1 MAEKNNTVQIS
12 RGEILYWLFFCS
24 LLFAKGVGLYDG
36 QFIFKI
42 ILLFAVVCIMIKI
55 CMESYTIIE
64 YVEIFVIIGLTAVAY
79 MISGEK
85 GLLLYGLMVTG
96 MKHVDL
102 KRIFSIGTVLWTIA
116 FFLTIISSLFH
127 MDKTVYKVHAKLG
140 LGHIF
145 RWSLG
150 YTHPNILQISY
161 FILAVFILFA
171 LYNEFRIRHAVYLF
185 IGNLFIFLYSVS
197 YTGMIAFICLL
208 VGRIY
213 LYYRKRLGNLEKVLL
228 QLIFPLCVLLSLIVP
243 VVLDGKAF
251 QILNKLLNTRLGLA
265 KYYLKPEYITP
276 FGIRVANITSETL
289 TMDNSYLFA
298 FITYGYIPFAIICLA
313 TVYVIYRYVKN
324 EKYIEVLIFA
334 AIAVGGLT
342 EPFLYNTSFKNLTF
356 LFMGALLF
364 EPKAEKREWNIIF
377 WKKRLQDN
385 RMVEINTEKLVK
397 MRGKIKQIISFN
409 SKKCIAGIFGAVLFC
424 IAANFLITYPE
435 GYVVYRVHCADIGEE
450 KKYYDEQNPEYAN
463 YKRMSD
469 FAQGDIIEYFSGNI
483 VLMER
488 FRNSINSI
496 VFGYAIGYILIAWG
510 GNVILAPN
518 DKKQDMV
525 RKK

>member
-12 RGEILYWLFFCS
+12 RGEILYWLFFGS
-24 LLFAKGVGLYDG
+24 LLFAKGIGLYDG

-42 ILLFAVVCIMIKI
+42 ILLFAAACIMIKI
-55 CMESYTIIE
+55 CIESYTISE
-64 YVEIFVIIGLTAVAY
+64 YAEMLAIIGLTAAVY

-85 GLLLYGLMVTG
+85 GLLLYGLMAAG

-102 KRIFSIGTVLWTIA
+102 KRTFSIGTALWTIA
-116 FFLTIISSLFH
+116 FFLTIISSLFR

-161 FILAVFILFA
+161 FILAVFILFV
-171 LYNEFRIRHAVYLF
+171 LDNKFRIRHAVYLF

-208 VGRIY
+208 IGRIY
-213 LYYRKRLGNLEKVLL
+213 LYYRKRLGTLEKVLL
-228 QLIFPLCVLLSLIVP
+228 QLIFPMCVLLSLIVP
-243 VVLDGKAF
+243 VMLDGKAF

-265 KYYLKPEYITP
+265 KYYLKLEYIAP

-289 TMDNSYLFA
+289 TMDNAYLFA
-298 FITYGYIPFAIICLA
+298 FITYGYIPFAVICLA
-313 TVYVIYRYVKN
+313 TIYVIYRYVKK

-364 EPKAEKREWNIIF
+364 EPKAGKKEWNIIF
-377 WKKRLQDN
+377 WKKRLPDN
-385 RMVEINTEKLVK
+385 RMVEINTEKLTEMK
-397 MRGKIKQIISFN
+397 EKIKQTISFS
-409 SKKCIAGIFGAVLFC
+409 SKKCIAGVLGAVLFC

-469 FAQGDIIEYFSGNI
+469 FEQGDVIEYFSGNI

-488 FRNSINSI
+488 FRNSISSI
-496 VFGYAIGYILIAWG
+496 VFGYAIGYILIAWVEMQFLKK
-510 GNVILAPN
+510 NV
-518 DKKQDMV
+518 KKQDMV
-525 RKK
+525 RRK